1 MSDSQSSVLDETNE
15 FIRQIDV
22 ENREIEKQ
30 ISELLG
36 KELEPRKTN
45 LSFGANEG
53 KYLQKIKHLERQL
66 DEARNTI
73 GELNEILQEKDEKL
87 QEILRGNPLTLKD
100 LNLSGSSSSFLYANT
115 TPWNEN
121 KVKELQKTL
130 SEERAAMKKLQE
142 LNRNLLL
149 KLKGSPRNHLPEVK
163 MRGVLEENSKLN
175 STVDNLKTEILGQD
189 TIIQTN
195 IRKYNELLKSSQLF
209 EERTRSL
216 YKANQKLN
224 RNIRELLENK

>member
-1 MSDSQSSVLDETNE
+1 MSDSQPSVFDETNE

-36 KELEPRKTN
+36 KDLAPRKAD
-45 LSFGANEG
+45 LSFGNNEG
-53 KYLQKIKHLERQL
+53 KYLQKIQHLERQL

-73 GELNEILQEKDEKL
+73 GELNELLQEKDEKL

-115 TPWNEN
+115 LPSNDN

-130 SEERAAMKKLQE
+130 NEDRAAMKKLQE
-142 LNRNLLL
+142 LNRNLLE
-149 KLKGSPRNHLPEVK
+149 KLKGPTQSQLPEAKVK
-163 MRGVLEENSKLN
+163 GVLEENNKLC
-175 STVDNLKTEILGQD
+175 SIVDNLKTEILGQD
-189 TIIQTN
+189 AIIQNN

-224 RNIRELLENK
+224 RNIRELLENQ